1 MSSPGIA
8 ASREARRIA
17 VESGSSF
24 YWPMRLLPPERRDAM
39 FAIYAF
45 CRVVDDIADGD
56 LPPQDKAEALAG
68 WRAEVGRVV
77 EGRPQTAIG
86 LALLE
91 ACGLYGLDRTD
102 LEAVIDGVAMDLSGE
117 SQTPDMATL
126 TLYCRRVA
134 GAVGLLSIK
143 VFGDDSPAARQ
154 GAVALGHA
162 MQLTNI
168 LRDVGDDAAQGRL
181 YLPRDLLV
189 EHGIAVT
196 DPAAVVAR
204 PAVAAVCAELGGI
217 AAQRF
222 ADAEAAFAG
231 CDRRALRP
239 AFAMMEV
246 YRLLLRRMARGGWT
260 RLDRRPRVGAAAKLW
275 IACKHLLS

>member
-1 MSSPGIA
+1 MSASGIA
-8 ASREARRIA
+8 ASRETRRIA
-17 VESGSSF
+17 VQSGSSF
-24 YWPMRLLPPERRDAM
+24 YWPMRLLPPARRDAM

-45 CRVVDDIADGD
+45 CRAVDDIADGD
-56 LPPQDKAEALAG
+56 LPQEDKANALAD
-68 WRAEVGRVV
+68 WRAEIEHVA

-91 ACGLYGLDRTD
+91 ARRLYGLDRAD
-102 LEAVIDGVAMDLSGE
+102 LEAVIDGVAMDMTGE
-117 SQTPDMATL
+117 SQAPDMATL

-143 VFGDDSPAARQ
+143 VFGDDSPAARR

-168 LRDVGDDAAQGRL
+168 LRDVEEDAARGRL
-181 YLPRDLLV
+181 YLPRDLLL
-189 EHGIAVT
+189 EHGIAIT
-196 DPAAVVAR
+196 EPAAVVTR

-222 ADAEAAFAG
+222 ADAEAAFAE
-231 CDRRALRP
+231 CDRKLLRP
-239 AFAMMEV
+239 AFAMMDV
-246 YRLLLRRMARGGWT
+246 YRLLLRRMARGGWK
-260 RLDRRPRVGAAAKLW
+260 RPGRRPRIGAPVKLW
-275 IACKHLLS
+275 IALKHLLT